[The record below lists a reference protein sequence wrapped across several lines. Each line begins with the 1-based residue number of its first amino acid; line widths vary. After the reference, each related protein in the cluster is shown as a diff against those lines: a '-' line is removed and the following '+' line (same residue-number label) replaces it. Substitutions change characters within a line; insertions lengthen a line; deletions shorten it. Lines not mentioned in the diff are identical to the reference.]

1 MRFHTPVLLKET
13 TDFLNIEKG
22 KKYIDATVGGGGH
35 TEAILKAGG
44 KVLGIDWD
52 PEAIEAAKR
61 HLKTACPAPLG
72 ALRGRGRRPRREVSS
87 LWGPDAFWKI
97 VRGNFGCLSEIAE
110 KESFGKV
117 NGILF
122 DLGVS
127 SHQLEV
133 FERGFSFQADAP
145 LDMRMD
151 PNLAVTAADLLKVL
165 SKKQLYALFI
175 RFAQEKRARAIADAI
190 VRARKIKPIETTK
203 QLADLVVKVYG
214 DRRKIRRIHPATKA
228 FLALRIAVNSEL
240 ENLKLALPRAVWL
253 LKSGG
258 RLAVI
263 SFHESEDRIVKMFF
277 KKEKELKILTKKP
290 ITPSEEEL
298 RINPRCRSAKLRVA
312 EKI

>member
-13 TDFLNIEKG
+13 IDFLNIEKG

-61 HLKTACPAPLG
+61 HLRTAC
-72 ALRGRGRRPRREVSS
+72 
-87 LWGPDAFWKI
+87 PDAFWKI
-97 VRGNFGCLSEIAE
+97 VRGSFGYLSEIAE
-110 KESFGKV
+110 RESFGKV

-151 PNLAVTAADLLKVL
+151 PGLAVTAADLLKVL

-175 RFAQEKRARAIADAI
+175 EFAQEKRAWAIADAI
-190 VRARKIKPIETTK
+190 VRARKIKPIKTTK

-214 DRRKIRRIHPATKA
+214 DRRKIRRIHPSTKV
-228 FLALRIAVNSEL
+228 FLALRIAINSEL
-240 ENLKLALPRAVWL
+240 ENLKLALPRAVGL
-253 LKSGG
+253 LKPEG
-258 RLAVI
+258 RMIVI
-263 SFHESEDRIVKMFF
+263 SFHGSEDRIVKMFF
-277 KKEKELKILTKKP
+277 KKEKKLKILTKKP
-290 ITPSEEEL
+290 IIPSEEEL